1 MASNQVQR
9 IGLAKCFE
17 MVRIEEKADE
27 FHTIMDIVK
36 EGYTDNTEPSE
47 EGKGS
52 NKESKED
59 GEMIWKD
66 ADKGISMKR
75 MIPKTR
81 QSERLQNQLMRKFQ
95 MKGGEESKKRT
106 LEGMELST
114 ETSFSILSNDKI
126 SDLAADMGVEISLDN
141 FDSIDI
147 MKDLEMARLALNK
160 AKCVKPPN

>member
-1 MASNQVQR
+1 
-9 IGLAKCFE
+9 
-17 MVRIEEKADE
+17 
-27 FHTIMDIVK
+27 
-36 EGYTDNTEPSE
+36 
-47 EGKGS
+47 
-52 NKESKED
+52 
-59 GEMIWKD
+59 MIWKD
-66 ADKGISMKR
+66 VDKGVSMKK

-141 FDSIDI
+141 FDSRHY
-147 MKDLEMARLALNK
+147 ERFRNG
-160 AKCVKPPN
+160 